1 MELNY
6 WIRTALAM
14 AAMYLTFK
22 VFMSRENFH
31 ALNRTTILLSVA
43 ASFVLPLLKLPAFF
57 NTDSGGAVMPEA
69 AVGLGGIVAEFSGGT
84 ESFSAWNFLPYIF
97 AAGAAV
103 FFLRFLVSTVSIAVK
118 AVAGEKITL
127 KTGVKLII
135 SEAVKSPVSWLRY
148 IFMNRRDLGEN
159 RREILVHETAHI
171 RYGHSIDLIFMDLA
185 CCVQWFNPAVWLFR
199 KELCAVH
206 EFQADKAVLA
216 EGFNEK
222 EYQTLLIKKA
232 AGRKWSSV
240 ASSLNHSNLKLRF
253 TMMSNQRKSAA
264 ATFKALFPVAVA
276 ALCAFT
282 LSDCNSEKETLQGSE
297 FAKITSEDGKTLTI
311 PSGEKHTFFV
321 DGEKVAGIDNI
332 PPENV
337 EYIQMLS
344 GKAAHDCDPGSDIV
358 TLITLKKSGQSA
370 QSGQSNDNVFMVVEQ
385 MPEYPGGEAEMR
397 KFIAEN
403 VQYPEDAKL
412 SGASG
417 TAYIRFVVDKS
428 GKVTLPDV
436 IKSSGTESIDNEA
449 LRVIKLL
456 PDFKPGMQRGQAV
469 DVQLTVPIKFSMK

>member
-6 WIRTALAM
+6 WIRVALAM

-43 ASFVLPLLKLPAFF
+43 ASFVLPLLKLPAFII
-57 NTDSGGAVMPEA
+57 TDNSGDVTPDAT
-69 AVGLGGIVAEFSGGT
+69 VGLGGIVAEFAGET
-84 ESFSAWNFLPYIF
+84 ESFSVWNYVPYIF

-185 CCVQWFNPAVWLFR
+185 CCLQWFNPAVWLFR

-297 FAKITSEDGKTLTI
+297 VVKTTNDDGQETVNT
-311 PSGEKHTFFV
+311 
-321 DGEKVAGIDNI
+321 
-332 PPENV
+332 
-337 EYIQMLS
+337 
-344 GKAAHDCDPGSDIV
+344 
-358 TLITLKKSGQSA
+358 TLKK
-370 QSGQSNDNVFMVVEQ
+370 SGQSNDNVFMVVEQ

-403 VQYPEDAKL
+403 VQYPEDAKF

-417 TAYIRFVVDKS
+417 TAYIKFVVDKN
-428 GKVTLPDV
+428 GKVTLPEI

-449 LRVIKLL
+449 LRVIKML
-456 PDFKPGMQRGQAV
+456 PDFEPGMQRGQAV
-469 DVQLTVPIKFSMK
+469 DVQLTVPIKFAME

>member
-43 ASFVLPLLKLPAFF
+43 LSFVLPLLKLPAFII
-57 NTDSGGAVMPEA
+57 TDNSGDVMPDA
-69 AVGLGGIVAEFSGGT
+69 TIGLGGIVAEFAGGT
-84 ESFSAWNFLPYIF
+84 ESFSVWNYVPYIF

-185 CCVQWFNPAVWLFR
+185 CCLQWFNPAVWLFR

-282 LSDCNSEKETLQGSE
+282 LSDCNSEKETLQDSE
-297 FAKITSEDGKTLTI
+297 VVKTTNDDGQETVNT
-311 PSGEKHTFFV
+311 
-321 DGEKVAGIDNI
+321 
-332 PPENV
+332 
-337 EYIQMLS
+337 
-344 GKAAHDCDPGSDIV
+344 
-358 TLITLKKSGQSA
+358 TLKKSGQS
-370 QSGQSNDNVFMVVEQ
+370 NDVFMVVEQ

-417 TAYIRFVVDKS
+417 TAYIKFVVDKN
-428 GKVTLPDV
+428 GKVALPDV

-469 DVQLTVPIKFSMK
+469 DVQLTVPIKFAME

>member
-6 WIRTALAM
+6 WIRVALSM

-31 ALNRTTILLSVA
+31 ALNRIIILASVA
-43 ASFVLPLLKLPAFF
+43 LSFVLPLLKLPAFF

-84 ESFSAWNFLPYIF
+84 ESFSVWNFVPYIF

-103 FFLRFLVSTVSIAVK
+103 FFLRFLCSTVSIAVK

-135 SEAVKSPVSWLRY
+135 SETVKSPVSWLRY
-148 IFMNRRDLGEN
+148 IFMNRRDFGEN

-171 RYGHSIDLIFMDLA
+171 RYGHSIDLILMDLA

-264 ATFKALFPVAVA
+264 ATFKAMFPIAVA

-282 LSDCNSEKETLQGSE
+282 LSDCNSEKETLQDSE
-297 FAKITSEDGKTLTI
+297 VVKTTNDDGQETVNT
-311 PSGEKHTFFV
+311 
-321 DGEKVAGIDNI
+321 
-332 PPENV
+332 
-337 EYIQMLS
+337 
-344 GKAAHDCDPGSDIV
+344 
-358 TLITLKKSGQSA
+358 TLKKSGQS
-370 QSGQSNDNVFMVVEQ
+370 NDVFMVVEQ

-417 TAYIRFVVDKS
+417 TAYIKFVVGKN
-428 GKVTLPDV
+428 GKVTLPEI

-456 PDFKPGMQRGQAV
+456 PDFKPGMQRGQVV

>member
-43 ASFVLPLLKLPAFF
+43 ASFVLPLLKLPAFII
-57 NTDSGGAVMPEA
+57 TDNSGDVTPDAT
-69 AVGLGGIVAEFSGGT
+69 VGLGGIVAEFAGET
-84 ESFSAWNFLPYIF
+84 ESFSVWNYVPYIF

-264 ATFKALFPVAVA
+264 ATFKALFPIAVA

-282 LSDCNSEKETLQGSE
+282 LSDCNSEKETLQDSE
-297 FAKITSEDGKTLTI
+297 VVKTTNDDGQETVNT
-311 PSGEKHTFFV
+311 
-321 DGEKVAGIDNI
+321 
-332 PPENV
+332 
-337 EYIQMLS
+337 
-344 GKAAHDCDPGSDIV
+344 
-358 TLITLKKSGQSA
+358 TLKK
-370 QSGQSNDNVFMVVEQ
+370 SGQSNDNVFMVVEQ

-417 TAYIRFVVDKS
+417 TAYIKFVVDKN
-428 GKVTLPDV
+428 GKVTLPEI

-449 LRVIKLL
+449 LRVIKML
-456 PDFKPGMQRGQAV
+456 PDFKPGMQSGQAV
-469 DVQLTVPIKFSMK
+469 DVQLTVPIKFAME

>member
-6 WIRTALAM
+6 WIRVALAM

-31 ALNRTTILLSVA
+31 ALNRIIILASVA
-43 ASFVLPLLKLPAFF
+43 LSFVLPLLKLPAFS
-57 NTDSGGAVMPEA
+57 NTNNGEDVTPDAT
-69 AVGLGGIVAEFSGGT
+69 VGLGGIVAEFAGET
-84 ESFSAWNFLPYIF
+84 ESFSVWNYVPYIF

-148 IFMNRRDLGEN
+148 IFMNRRDLDEN

-185 CCVQWFNPAVWLFR
+185 CCLQWFNPAVWLFR

-282 LSDCNSEKETLQGSE
+282 LSDCNSEKETLQDSE
-297 FAKITSEDGKTLTI
+297 VVKTTNDDGQETVNT
-311 PSGEKHTFFV
+311 
-321 DGEKVAGIDNI
+321 
-332 PPENV
+332 
-337 EYIQMLS
+337 
-344 GKAAHDCDPGSDIV
+344 
-358 TLITLKKSGQSA
+358 TLKK
-370 QSGQSNDNVFMVVEQ
+370 SGQSNDNVFMVVEQ
-385 MPEYPGGEAEMR
+385 MPEFPGGEAEMR

-417 TAYIRFVVDKS
+417 TAYIKFVVDKN
-428 GKVTLPDV
+428 GKVALPDV

-449 LRVIKLL
+449 LRVIKML
-456 PDFKPGMQRGQAV
+456 PDFKPGMQRGQVV

>member
-6 WIRTALAM
+6 WIRVALAM

-43 ASFVLPLLKLPAFF
+43 ASFVLPLLKLPAFITT
-57 NTDSGGAVMPEA
+57 NNGGDVTPDAT
-69 AVGLGGIVAEFSGGT
+69 VGLSGIVAEFAGET
-84 ESFSAWNFLPYIF
+84 ESFSVWNFVPYIF

-185 CCVQWFNPAVWLFR
+185 CCLQWFNPAVWLFR

-282 LSDCNSEKETLQGSE
+282 LSDCNSEKETLQDSE
-297 FAKITSEDGKTLTI
+297 MVKTTNDDGQETVNT
-311 PSGEKHTFFV
+311 
-321 DGEKVAGIDNI
+321 
-332 PPENV
+332 
-337 EYIQMLS
+337 
-344 GKAAHDCDPGSDIV
+344 
-358 TLITLKKSGQSA
+358 TLKK
-370 QSGQSNDNVFMVVEQ
+370 SGQSNDNVFMVVEQ
-385 MPEYPGGEAEMR
+385 MPEFPGGEAEMR

-417 TAYIRFVVDKS
+417 TAYIKFVVDKN

-456 PDFKPGMQRGQAV
+456 PDFKPGMQRSQVV